1 MVYNVKIADYEG
13 VLNASFYE
21 TRIQRKD
28 EAGEEENEND
38 KKAVKRRQ
46 SDTKHNIQSTWH
58 NPETG
63 KVEIIPEGFRPELD
77 PFTMT
82 TTLVPLPEYMPH
94 DVFMTDEELREY
106 VAKQVEEDRKQADAR
121 CKYSSLTRAKKNIY
135 EISKANKWDLFVTI
149 TVADQDRRYDL
160 DEVKKM
166 VHKKI
171 NKLRERKN
179 LTFGYLLIPE
189 QHKDGAW
196 HLHGLFNDI
205 DGLTITKAR
214 SAKTNR
220 LLKTKNGK
228 QVYNIQEFVSIGHNT
243 VTYVE
248 DTVAVAKYIT
258 KYITKDMEWHYPN
271 KRKYLCS
278 KGLNRAT
285 VTYQEIEDIE
295 HLYELLERII
305 GYVPEKVFEKETVN
319 PYTQTSIK
327 YMEFK
332 K

>member
-1 MVYNVKIADYEG
+1 MVYNAKICDYEG
-13 VLNASFYE
+13 VLNVSFYE
-21 TRIQRKD
+21 TKIERKD
-28 EAGEEENEND
+28 KEGEEENENHT
-38 KKAVKRRQ
+38 KAVKRPE
-46 SDTKHNIQSTWH
+46 SDTKCYIQATWH
-58 NPETG
+58 NPKTG
-63 KVEIIPEGFRPELD
+63 KVEMIPEGFRPELD

-82 TTLVPLPEYMPH
+82 TTLVPFPEYAP
-94 DVFMTDEELREY
+94 DEFMTDEELREY
-106 VAKQVEEDRKQADAR
+106 VAKEIEKERKKNEAR
-121 CKYSSLTRAKKNIY
+121 YKYNHLTRSKKAIY
-135 EISKANKWDLFVTI
+135 EISKANKWDLFVTF
-149 TVADQDRRYDL
+149 TVADKERRYDL

-171 NKLRERKN
+171 NKLRERKK

-196 HLHGLFNDI
+196 HLHGLFNDLE
-205 DGLTITKAR
+205 GLTITKAR

-220 LLKTKNGK
+220 LLKTENGE
-228 QVYNIQEFVSIGHNT
+228 QVYNIQEFASIGHNT
-243 VTYVE
+243 ATFVE

-258 KYITKDMEWHYPN
+258 KYITKEMEWHYPN

-285 VTYQEIEDIE
+285 VLLEELE
-295 HLYELLERII
+295 SLEKLPELLERIT
-305 GYVPEKVFEKETVN
+305 GYQPEKVYEKDAVN
-319 PYTQTSIK
+319 PYTNTNIK